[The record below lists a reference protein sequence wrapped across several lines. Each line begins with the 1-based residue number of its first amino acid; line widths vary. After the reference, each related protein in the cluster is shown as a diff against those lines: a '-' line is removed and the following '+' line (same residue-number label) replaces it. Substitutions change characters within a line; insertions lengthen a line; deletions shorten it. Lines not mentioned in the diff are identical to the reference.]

1 MSKRSRWKKLRRIE
15 ELEAQQDTSLEE
27 HPVRALEAGPHRH
40 HDSKYTGI
48 KGIYFNRYRLLLI
61 FPLVLLLLAIIQIGY
76 QTATTG
82 EFLHKGVSLKGGVT
96 ITIASDEA
104 AQIDSASLLSKLMQQ
119 FPKHDISVKKIRI
132 SGEAAGLIVEADIP
146 EDDSQVLDDFIA
158 AIEAGTSISRDDF
171 SVELMG
177 SSLGASFFRETFIA
191 VFIAFLFM
199 AIVVFI
205 YFRTFVPSIA
215 VVFCAF
221 SDIVITLAIANI
233 IGIKLSTAGIAA
245 FLMLIGY
252 SVDTDIL
259 LSTHIL
265 KRKEGSVND
274 RLIHAS
280 KTGMMMT
287 LTTLAAVTVCL
298 IVSESDVLR
307 QIMTILLIGL
317 IVDIIN
323 TWIQN
328 VAILKIYLE
337 KTK

>member
-104 AQIDSASLLSKLMQQ
+104 AQIDSASLLSKLLQQ